1 MAWLL
6 LMECTRAMAY
16 FHSDSATEQGAFWHG
31 DVHAGNIFL
40 HFEDQKNPKVL
51 FGDFGSSEYQYC
63 AKAVDNGEGLIGDVG
78 YIWEMDYRCCK
89 LGTNPP
95 IPESMRQF
103 LNLDLHLQ
111 GVNSGQQFLES
122 IEGLAA
128 ERMAFLQTLPGF
140 SIPKPQ
146 AYDVPRLWRSP
157 VITGKHSE
165 ILNQLP
171 QQPDGEPG

>member
-1 MAWLL
+1 MHSRHGLL
-6 LMECTRAMAY
+6 SQRQRNRTRRILARRRPRRKYLPALRG
-16 FHSDSATEQGAFWHG
+16 S
-31 DVHAGNIFL
+31 
-40 HFEDQKNPKVL
+40 KNPKVL

-95 IPESMRQF
+95 IPESMRQI

-111 GVNSGQQFLES
+111 GVNSGQQFLGS

-128 ERMAFLQTLPGF
+128 ERMAFLQNLPGF